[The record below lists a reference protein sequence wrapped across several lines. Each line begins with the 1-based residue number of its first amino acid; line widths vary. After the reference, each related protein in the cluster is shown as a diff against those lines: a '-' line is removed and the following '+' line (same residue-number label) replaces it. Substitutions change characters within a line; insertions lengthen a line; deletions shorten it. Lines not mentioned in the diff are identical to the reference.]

1 MEPSDF
7 ETEFIHEKVL
17 SLSRSEFLDD
27 FEINDVYRE
36 LDNKNILKLND
47 LKEMQKCSGKEEKID
62 MLFFLLVIR
71 GKTTFDNFFHILKTQ
86 YSWLSVAIEQRLREE
101 RAAHSNDYGDASLES
116 ILKLRK
122 ELPKFVDFN
131 IHRCE
136 LVNK

>member
-1 MEPSDF
+1 METPDF
-7 ETEFIHEKVL
+7 ETEFMHEKVL
-17 SLSRSEFLDD
+17 SLSRSKFLDD

-36 LDNKNILKLND
+36 LENRNILKLND

-71 GKTTFDNFFHILKTQ
+71 GKKTFDSFLNILKTP
-86 YSWLSVAIEQRLREE
+86 YPWLSLAIEQRLREE
-101 RAAHSNDYGDASLES
+101 NAPHLHDYGDANLDS

-131 IHRCE
+131 IHRCD
-136 LVNK
+136 LVN